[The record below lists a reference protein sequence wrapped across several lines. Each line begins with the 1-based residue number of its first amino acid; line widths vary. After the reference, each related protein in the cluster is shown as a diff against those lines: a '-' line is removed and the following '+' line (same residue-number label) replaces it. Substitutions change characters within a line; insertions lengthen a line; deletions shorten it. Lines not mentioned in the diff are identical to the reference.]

1 MKPKYGLF
9 LVISVAIWLQMEP
22 AYALFEAEATFES
35 FYTAKGLG
43 WVSWV
48 TAGVV
53 AIGLGVAVFATG
65 GLGGP
70 LVPAGVAGLAK
81 WLGGLGAAKL
91 TGGAALNHGLAL
103 LGGGAIAA
111 GGLGKAGGAA
121 VLSAVL
127 MFGGEVPFITA
138 EMAYV
143 SMSEGSEN
151 KYSYVRLL
159 DESRELATLPIPINT
174 SGSDAYED
182 AVEVLEGVAGD
193 EPLSIGKNRIVLK
206 KAIHRLRW
214 STGSYKAAMEILEEL
229 DESQPFS
236 SPDNHEVVNRA
247 IGKLLYDSDGVSEL
261 EDATLLSLLYF
272 VLNDYRKANQYAN
285 RAIEIAKSESEEDLV
300 ARANLPMYLSSVTT
314 LYSEE
319 FEPSDVLSQAQDAI
333 LSDPENELVP
343 LLFAIFLDRVELRL
357 DDGYLDEGILLEAFQ
372 VMKSPALESFRLQNY
387 VLLLARYLKRMEY
400 ERQRIVVLVNT
411 PNDRI
416 RNHPKTLEVVKN
428 SYNTYK
434 KLLGGANLVESST
447 SVLDLDDDVGR
458 EYVAKLRSAFREYS
472 WKRENIASMVR
483 QLEAEQ
489 GS

>member
-1 MKPKYGLF
+1 MLKCRT
-9 LVISVAIWLQMEP
+9 LVAVSVAIWLQMEP

-65 GLGGP
+65 GLASP

-103 LGGGAIAA
+103 LGGGAIAT

-127 MFGGEVPFITA
+127 AFGAEVPFITA
-138 EMAYV
+138 EVVYD
-143 SMSEGSEN
+143 SMTEGSEN
-151 KYSYVRLL
+151 EYSYARLL
-159 DESRELATLPIPINT
+159 NESRELATLPLPVNT

-182 AVEVLEGVAGD
+182 AVEVLEGVAGE
-193 EPLSIGKNRIVLK
+193 EPLSIGNNRTVLK

-214 STGSYKAAMEILEEL
+214 STGSYQAAMEILEEL

-236 SPDNHEVVNRA
+236 SPGNHDVINRA
-247 IGKLLYDSDGVSEL
+247 IEKLLYDTEGVSEL
-261 EDATLLSLLYF
+261 EDATLLSLLHF

-285 RAIEIAKSESEEDLV
+285 RAIEIAKSESEEELV
-300 ARANLPMYLSSVTT
+300 ERANLPMFLSAVTT
-314 LYSEE
+314 LYFEE
-319 FEPSDVLSQAQDAI
+319 FEPSDILSQTQDAI
-333 LSDPENELVP
+333 LSDPKNELVP
-343 LLFAIFLDRVELRL
+343 LLFAILLDRVELRL
-357 DDGYLDEGILLEAFQ
+357 DDGYLDEGMLLEAFQ
-372 VMKSPALESFRLQNY
+372 VMKSPALEKFRLENY

-411 PNDRI
+411 PNDTI
-416 RNHPKTLEVVKN
+416 RNHPKTLEVVRN
-428 SYNTYK
+428 SYDTYEE
-434 KLLGGANLVESST
+434 LLNGANFVESSI
-447 SVLDLDDDVGR
+447 SVLDLEDDLGR
-458 EYVAKLRSAFREYS
+458 EQVAKLRSAFRQYS
-472 WKRENIASMVR
+472 WKREKLASMVR
-483 QLEAEQ
+483 ELDAH
-489 GS
+489 